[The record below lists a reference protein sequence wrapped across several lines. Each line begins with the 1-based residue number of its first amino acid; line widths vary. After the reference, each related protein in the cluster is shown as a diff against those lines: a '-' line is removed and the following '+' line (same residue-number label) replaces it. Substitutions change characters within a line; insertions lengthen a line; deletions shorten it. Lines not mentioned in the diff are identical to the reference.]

1 MSKAVLISI
10 HPKWCEL
17 IANGKKTI
25 EARKNKPKLYAPFK
39 CYIYCTKGN
48 PKDPHELLEIHGSDG
63 KIRKTNGMV
72 MGEFVCDKIYPI
84 NVFENGTIQDWNYH
98 DLQAACVPYDDMSA
112 YIGAGR
118 TGRAWHIS
126 DLVIYDTPKELG
138 EFIPVCRY
146 GQDGECAGVAKVDCP
161 FQKRDYNPD
170 GGINIVDCTKRV
182 SRAPQSWCYVE
193 ELTEGGTDNE

>member
-10 HPKWCEL
+10 KPKWCEL

-25 EARKNKPKLYAPFK
+25 EVRKSKPSLETPFK

-84 NVFENGTIQDWNYH
+84 NVFENGAIQDWNYH
-98 DLQAACVPYDDMSA
+98 DLQAACVPYDNMSV

-126 DLVIYDTPKELG
+126 DLIIYDIPKDLED
-138 EFIPVCRY
+138 F
-146 GQDGECAGVAKVDCP
+146 KVEASNKIWS
-161 FQKRDYNPD
+161 F
-170 GGINIVDCTKRV
+170 TKKLERP
-182 SRAPQSWCYVE
+182 PQSWCYVE
-193 ELTEGGTDNE
+193 ELTKGGTDNG